1 MSMSLTDWSVA
12 GLHARTGSHKF
23 ASEDPAEG
31 YAALSVLRWVL
42 THRRTKIDVT
52 PDDSDMAE
60 AILFRCR
67 RSVGM
72 PCLVQTTLRCA
83 MTWWTPEPGNGITPP
98 AVYSDVTLP
107 PPDASASDRERHF
120 REQITPTPNIADVFT
135 ITDIRRWVRLPGA
148 GLVYVPA
155 LVG

>member
-1 MSMSLTDWSVA
+1 MKLTDWSIA

-42 THRRTKIDVT
+42 KHRQTKVDVT
-52 PDDSDMAE
+52 PEDGDMAE

-72 PCLVQTTLRCA
+72 PVMVTTPLRYA
-83 MTWWTPEPGNGITPP
+83 MLWTPKAGNGITAP
-98 AVYSDVTLP
+98 VVDSSVRLP
-107 PPDASASDRERHF
+107 PPDATATEREDHF
-120 REQITPTPNIADVFT
+120 RNLGDPTPNVADVLT
-135 ITDIRRWVRLPGA
+135 LTNPRRWIHLPD

-155 LVG
+155 ITG